1 MGLRSVPG
9 SRIVMGLVAAA
20 GLYGQTQSFSFNV
33 NNQTNGFADNNAGR
47 ELAGHLGE
55 TKYAPG
61 VGQQGRMV
69 AAKSSAAKS
78 ESASFSTLS
87 EAIHFFRAPGMTDE
101 RE

>member
-1 MGLRSVPG
+1 MLKHT
-9 SRIVMGLVAAA
+9 AAL
-20 GLYGQTQSFSFNV
+20 GVLNGPRPFERGPC
-33 NNQTNGFADNNAGR
+33 GFADNNAGR